1 MIMQS
6 LVLESSIWESLMM
19 LFWMRQLMAKQ
30 LFKNRGLDGR
40 FDDDTIGQD
49 DISVNV
55 ALL

>member
-1 MIMQS
+1 MQS